1 MWGKLRIFVH
11 SILNTGTMK
20 VSLIIKKSVKRY
32 DTDSQATIYVRLR
45 DGRTVDMVA
54 PTSLT
59 INPNLWDDKAEQI
72 KSKVVCDDNLRTS
85 INDEVRKL
93 KSYLEKAYQSKE
105 EEATKDWLKI
115 TLDKY
120 YNPKKYY
127 TEEEVA
133 AEYMP
138 TLIELFELFLEKHKL
153 SEVRKKNYRVV
164 VRTLKR
170 YELYVRTTK
179 RGQKGFTLY
188 VDDVTSDKIGRAH
201 V

>member
-1 MWGKLRIFVH
+1 
-11 SILNTGTMK
+11 MK

-54 PTSLT
+54 PTNLT

-153 SEVRKKNYRVV
+153 SEVRKKTYRLV
-164 VRTLKR
+164 VRTL
-170 YELYVRTTK
+170 
-179 RGQKGFTLY
+179 
-188 VDDVTSDKIGRAH
+188 
-201 V
+201 

>member
-72 KSKVVCDDNLRTS
+72 KSKVICDDNLRTS

-105 EEATKDWLKI
+105 D
-115 TLDKY
+115 
-120 YNPKKYY
+120 
-127 TEEEVA
+127 
-133 AEYMP
+133 
-138 TLIELFELFLEKHKL
+138 
-153 SEVRKKNYRVV
+153 RKSVV
-164 VRTLKR
+164 
-170 YELYVRTTK
+170 
-179 RGQKGFTLY
+179 
-188 VDDVTSDKIGRAH
+188 
-201 V
+201 